1 MQFKISGAAKFV
13 PRGPWSVSRATS
25 RGSRPVART
34 LLVLLACLV
43 WTGTVASTAS
53 HTFRSDSDRLPRSA
67 SLARNDIQPPV
78 MSLRG
83 AQRRSNLLRLAAGL
97 PNRGTTADDRPRL
110 LVLTD
115 IGGDPDDQQSLARLM
130 LYANEFEI
138 EGLLASASGTPGE
151 LKTRVVQTP
160 LIREIV
166 EAYGQVRDNLALHAD
181 GYPTTQYLLDRVK
194 TGNPNRGV
202 GFIGAGHDTEASRWI
217 VAVVDRP
224 DPRPVDI
231 TIWGGQ
237 TDLAQALWRVREE
250 RGRDGLAQF
259 IARIRVHDIADQ
271 DGIAEWIRA
280 QFPGLFYVLNMAPAG
295 RDKREA
301 AFRGMYLGG
310 DESLT
315 SRAWIDTHVRTGHG
329 PLGAL
334 YPPKTWTAPNPHSA
348 LKEGDT
354 PSWFYFLPLG
364 LSDPDHPDW
373 GSWGGRFSLARDRLY
388 RDAGDRVGDVTD
400 ARATVWRWRPAF
412 QADFQARMD
421 WCLKPV
427 AQANHPPTP
436 VLNGDR
442 TRNVL
447 EYEIKAGEALRLSAA
462 GSFDPDGDRLSFRW
476 FIYPEAGS
484 YGHAVPIDNP
494 IAATV
499 SLTVP
504 ADAADKTIHLV
515 LEVTDN
521 GAPPLTRY
529 RRAVVHARK

>member
-1 MQFKISGAAKFV
+1 
-13 PRGPWSVSRATS
+13 
-25 RGSRPVART
+25 
-34 LLVLLACLV
+34 
-43 WTGTVASTAS
+43 
-53 HTFRSDSDRLPRSA
+53 
-67 SLARNDIQPPV
+67 
-78 MSLRG
+78 
-83 AQRRSNLLRLAAGL
+83 
-97 PNRGTTADDRPRL
+97 
-110 LVLTD
+110 VLTD

-138 EGLLASASGTPGE
+138 EGLLTSASGTPGE

-217 VAVVDRP
+217 VAVVDRA

-250 RGRDGLAQF
+250 RGR
-259 IARIRVHDIADQ
+259 
-271 DGIAEWIRA
+271 
-280 QFPGLFYVLNMAPAG
+280 
-295 RDKREA
+295 
-301 AFRGMYLGG
+301 
-310 DESLT
+310 
-315 SRAWIDTHVRTGHG
+315 
-329 PLGAL
+329 
-334 YPPKTWTAPNPHSA
+334 
-348 LKEGDT
+348 
-354 PSWFYFLPLG
+354 
-364 LSDPDHPDW
+364 
-373 GSWGGRFSLARDRLY
+373 FSLARDRLY
-388 RDAGDRVGDVTD
+388 RDARDKVGDVTD